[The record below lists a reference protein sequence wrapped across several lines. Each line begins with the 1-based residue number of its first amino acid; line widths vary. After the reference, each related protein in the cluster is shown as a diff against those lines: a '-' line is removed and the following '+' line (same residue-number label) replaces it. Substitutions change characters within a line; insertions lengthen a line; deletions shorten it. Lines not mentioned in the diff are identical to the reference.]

1 MTIGQVCAKYGTH
14 MKQGLSEAAAEG
26 RLRRDGPNT
35 FTPPKDKPWYILF
48 LKEISGGFALLLWL
62 AAIGSFVSF
71 CIEHKRQDVSISEQ
85 ILIKL
90 QFLIF
95 ISLR

>member
-14 MKQGLSEAAAEG
+14 LKQGLSKVKAEE
-26 RLRRDGPNT
+26 RLERDGPNT

-48 LKEISGGFALLLWL
+48 LKEITGGFALLLWL

-71 CIEHKRQDVSISEQ
+71 GIEHKRQDVSLMK
-85 ILIKL
+85 LIT
-90 QFLIF
+90 IHC
-95 ISLR
+95 SLF